1 MKNTDVV
8 EDMEE
13 IAAESQSFDDLPD
26 TTPFTFGYPLDE
38 DGAPDL
44 GDGSDAEPLVI
55 GVTTKFLLKVA
66 TWDPD
71 TFVFHKDATFKL
83 ENKAFST
90 S

>member
-55 GVTTKFLLKVA
+55 GVTTNSYSKWPRGIPTHLSFIKTRRLSLKSE
-66 TWDPD
+66 
-71 TFVFHKDATFKL
+71 K
-83 ENKAFST
+83 
-90 S
+90 